1 MHVPDLNPFLN
12 IPDHSVSRET
22 FSVFRSETLDLLAT
36 HPQPSPENLGRYYES
51 EDYISH
57 TDGKRSVFEKIYQ
70 LVKGYALEQK
80 CALIAK
86 FAGKGRLLDIGA
98 GTGDFLA
105 RAQSKGWSVTGF
117 EPNPK
122 AAGIAQS
129 KGVILTDTTSALPD
143 GTFSAVTM
151 WHVLEHVPDPKAQ
164 LDELYRL
171 LQPGGFAFVAV
182 PNFKSYDASYYGT
195 FWAAYDVPRHL
206 WHFSQTA
213 IRVLATE
220 SSFELV
226 EVLPMKFDAFY
237 VSLLSEKYQN
247 GRMRFLPAFRVGW
260 RSNRKAKHT
269 GEYSSLIYVL
279 EKAKNNE

>member
-1 MHVPDLNPFLN
+1 MHVPDLTPHLE
-12 IPDHSVSRET
+12 IPDHSVSHELFT
-22 FSVFRSETLDLLAT
+22 VFRSERLDLLAT
-36 HPQPSPENLGRYYES
+36 HPQPAAEALGRYYES
-51 EDYISH
+51 DDYISH
-57 TDGKRSVFEKIYQ
+57 TDGKRSLFERVYH
-70 LVKGYALEQK
+70 LVKSYALQQK
-80 CALIAK
+80 CRLISRFAAK
-86 FAGKGRLLDIGA
+86 GKLLDIGA

-105 RAQSKGWSVTGF
+105 TALAQGWDVTGF
-117 EPNPK
+117 EPNAK
-122 AAGIAQS
+122 AAAIAQA
-129 KGVILTDTTSALPD
+129 KGVSLTNTTSALPD
-143 GTFSAVTM
+143 GTFSAITM

-213 IRVLATE
+213 IRALATE

-226 EVLPMKFDAFY
+226 DVLPMKFDAFY

-260 RSNRKAKHT
+260 RSNRKAKRT
-269 GEYSSLIYVL
+269 GQYSSLIYVL
-279 EKAKNNE
+279 EKAINDK